1 MHIPAGP
8 ADTAGARA
16 YAGSMMEHSTVQ
28 ILAVAQESWA
38 TALLVAALLLCYAG
52 FGYALS
58 AADIAGHRL
67 PNRLVARWLLASVVI
82 LALLGAVRMDFW
94 PVLRALFGM
103 ALLCGG
109 YLLVSLV
116 SSGAMGM
123 GDVKLASVLGLNLAY
138 FSLPSLF
145 LATLLAFVM
154 AALFVLGGTILRRL
168 TLKSAV
174 PFGPFMILG
183 ALIALGVA
191 R

>member
-1 MHIPAGP
+1 MLERNP
-8 ADTAGARA
+8 
-16 YAGSMMEHSTVQ
+16 VQ

-38 TALLVAALLLCYAG
+38 AALLVAALFACFAC

-67 PNRLVARWLLASVVI
+67 PNRLIARWLLASVII
-82 LALLGAVRMDFW
+82 LSLLGAVRMDFW

-109 YLLVSLV
+109 YLLVSVV
-116 SSGAMGM
+116 SSGALGM
-123 GDVKLASVLGLNLAY
+123 GDVKLSSVLGLNLAY
-138 FSLPSLF
+138 FSLASLF

-154 AALFVLGGTILRRL
+154 ATLFVLLGTILRRL
-168 TLKSAV
+168 TLKSVV
-174 PFGPFMILG
+174 PFGPFMIIG
-183 ALIALGVA
+183 ALIALFVA